1 MVELIG
7 SRLKSQTRTG
17 DCLVQMHFQR
27 LVYHAA
33 RERAVPASI
42 SDEEERARLNA

>member
-7 SRLKSQTRTG
+7 LTFEKPDPYG

-42 SDEEERARLNA
+42 SDEEERGETKR